1 MRSPS
6 YRPALAGLL
15 LLAVS
20 GCSYVHLGPASLKD
34 ENNTL
39 RTEKE
44 LLQQQLALA
53 QKEGATLR
61 AMIDSPVP
69 VGATSDELVTRLNA
83 TTRELAQLRVN
94 YERLQS
100 ERAASPATAGETNAK
115 LRDTEDRLATSLR
128 AYTSMQDELGRIR
141 TQLDKVQAENATLAT
156 QVRTLTAENQ
166 QAQATLTSLNTEL
179 LAQREARNRAEQ
191 ASESLRTQLSTANDR
206 IATLS
211 GARAASAGGAR
222 DLSTSSLQTALN
234 ASTPP
239 PTARLEADVAQVR
252 GAGAPTRP
260 GAVPPA
266 AAPAGAPAAPAVR
279 SHTVVAGDTLS
290 GISRRYYGTADRW
303 QEILNANRDVL
314 KDDRSLVI
322 GRTIKIP

>member
-1 MRSPS
+1 MRFPS
-6 YRPALAGLL
+6 LRPALAGLL

-20 GCSYVHLGPASLKD
+20 GCSYVHLGPSSLKD
-34 ENNTL
+34 ENSAL
-39 RTEKE
+39 RTEKD

-61 AMIDSPVP
+61 AMIDTPVP
-69 VGATSDELVTRLNA
+69 VGATTNDLVTRLNA
-83 TTRELAQLRVN
+83 TTRELAQLRIN
-94 YERLQS
+94 YERLQA
-100 ERAASPATAGETNAK
+100 ERASSPAAAGDTNAR
-115 LRDTEDRLATSLR
+115 LRDAEDRLATSLR
-128 AYTSMQDELGRIR
+128 AYTSMQEENAKVR
-141 TQLDKVQAENATLAT
+141 TQLDKIQAENATLAT

-166 QAQATLTSLNTEL
+166 QAQAALTSLNTEL

-191 ASESLRTQLSTANDR
+191 ASEGLRTQLSAANDR

-211 GARAASAGGAR
+211 GGRSASAAAAR

-239 PTARLEADVAQVR
+239 PTARLEADVSQVR
-252 GAGAPTRP
+252 SAGSPTRP
-260 GAVPPA
+260 GTVV
-266 AAPAGAPAAPAVR
+266 APAGQPAPAPAVR
-279 SHTVVAGDTLS
+279 THTVIAGDTLS
-290 GISRRYYGTADRW
+290 GISRRYYGTPDRW
-303 QEILNANRDVL
+303 QEILAANRDVL